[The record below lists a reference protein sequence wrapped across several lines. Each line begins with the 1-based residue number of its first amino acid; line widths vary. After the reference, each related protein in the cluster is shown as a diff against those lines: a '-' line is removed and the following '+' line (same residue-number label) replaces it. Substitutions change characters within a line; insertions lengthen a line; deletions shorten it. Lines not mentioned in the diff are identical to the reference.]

1 MVLIARTFEQPVEE
15 NRHNNLP
22 AFSVQIGNVGRT
34 ASVISLEALIDPQI
48 LVRILTFSALG
59 MSLLLFAA
67 IRRPQPAHAHAEPAT
82 GHGMTVVTLNMAK
95 ETNVDKILRELRAIP
110 VLRDADVLLLQEV
123 KQDENQRQCAAEHLA
138 AALGYHVVYSP
149 AATGVTDLGLAILSR
164 FPLRDK
170 DVRALKRCNLRFR
183 SRSRIALAAT
193 AESPWGPVRI
203 LNTHLDT
210 RVNTRERLEQL
221 EPVVRVSEE
230 FSGPRII
237 AGDFNSNRFYWV
249 GNVFPLPA
257 LRSQAYG
264 VQDFMVQRGFRTA
277 APAGEASPSPA

>member
-1 MVLIARTFEQPVEE
+1 
-15 NRHNNLP
+15 
-22 AFSVQIGNVGRT
+22 
-34 ASVISLEALIDPQI
+34 
-48 LVRILTFSALG
+48 
-59 MSLLLFAA
+59 
-67 IRRPQPAHAHAEPAT
+67 
-82 GHGMTVVTLNMAK
+82 MTVVTLNMAK
-95 ETNVDKILRELRAIP
+95 ETNLDKILRELRAIP
-110 VLRDADVLLLQEV
+110 VLRNADVLLLQEV
-123 KQDENQRQCAAEHLA
+123 KQDENQRQCAAEQLA

-170 DVRALKRCNLRFR
+170 DVRVLKRCNLRFR

-277 APAGEASPSPA
+277 APAGETTFDYLGMHLDWIWLGGLQSSASHVYPLEFSDHHAVWTRIEFPQNL